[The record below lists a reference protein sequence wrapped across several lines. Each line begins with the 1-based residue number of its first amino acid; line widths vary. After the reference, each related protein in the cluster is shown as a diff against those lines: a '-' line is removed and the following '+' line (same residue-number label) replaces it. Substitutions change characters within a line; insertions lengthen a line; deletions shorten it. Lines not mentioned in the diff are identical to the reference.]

1 MPRTTRHRWVVELF
15 TCVVLSLMQEHS
27 WADTS
32 AESTN
37 TTQQPESTSVSNAPV
52 TTETGFSLIEP
63 KAATEELIAG
73 RGFQKFKFKGVS
85 FAPGGFFD
93 GTAIVRSANENADVQ
108 STFANIPLQGSA
120 NSHLREFRGTARGS
134 RINLLGEGQYRR
146 TAIAGYVEV
155 DFLGSSTSGNELETN
170 SWNPRLRQ
178 LWSNIDLP
186 NGFSLLI
193 GQSWSLLTTHRIG
206 LKPRQE
212 FIPLSTDLQT
222 VVGFNWARQWGVRV
236 IKPLSPT
243 LLMAV
248 AIENP
253 EASVNGVVQPTGV
266 QGFNT
271 SPNARTPSNFFTTST
286 TPGANGISTDFAPDL
301 IGKLVWEPGYGH
313 FELKGLVRF
322 FQDRLNAHNH
332 VAIGGGGG
340 LAAVLPLTPTVNLIA
355 EGLVG
360 PGIGRYASTI
370 GADVVASPSGKIVPI
385 MTFHFMG
392 GLEWRPTKEWDVYA
406 YYGIEHY
413 ARTAYAATPI
423 GYGSPLADLSGCAV
437 EDPGTQPCQAANA
450 TISQV
455 QPGLW
460 YRVHHL
466 GCGKRRAGT
475 VLFLHA
481 SHRMV
486 RGQWSPA
493 VGGRTYDDDDGSLLS
508 ALSRRSAG

>member
-1 MPRTTRHRWVVELF
+1 MTMRHRWSVGIF
-15 TCVVLSLMQEHS
+15 AFLMLWLMKDDS

-32 AESTN
+32 ADITSANPQAESAAM
-37 TTQQPESTSVSNAPV
+37 SNAHATAEAGLSAV
-52 TTETGFSLIEP
+52 EP
-63 KAATEELIAG
+63 EAGTEELIAG
-73 RGFQKFKFKGVS
+73 RGFQKFQYKGVS
-85 FAPGGFFD
+85 FSPGGFFD
-93 GTAIVRSANENADVQ
+93 GTAIIRSANENADIQ

-120 NSHLREFRGTARGS
+120 NSHLREFHGTARGS
-134 RINLLGEGQYRR
+134 RLNLLSEGHYRS
-146 TAIAGYVEV
+146 TAIAGYVEL

-178 LWSNIDLP
+178 LWGNIDLP
-186 NGFSLLI
+186 NGISLLI

-212 FIPLSTDLQT
+212 FIPLNTDLQT
-222 VVGFNWARQWGVRV
+222 VVGNNWARQWGVRV
-236 IKPLSPT
+236 TKVFRPN

-253 EASVNGVVQPTGV
+253 EASVNGVVQPTGL

-271 SPNARTPSNFFTTST
+271 SPNAKTPSNFFTTST
-286 TPGANGISTDFAPDL
+286 TPGANGISTDLAPDI

-313 FELKGLVRF
+313 WELKGIVRF

-332 VAIGGGGG
+332 VAIGGGAG
-340 LAAVLPLTPTVNLIA
+340 LAAVLPLTPSLNLIA

-360 PGIGRYASTI
+360 QGIGRYASTI

-385 MTFHFMG
+385 TAFHFMG
-392 GLEWRPTKEWDVYA
+392 GLEWHPTKDWDVYA
-406 YYGIEHY
+406 YYGVEHY

-423 GYGSPLADLSGCAV
+423 GYGSPSADLSGCAV

-450 TISQV
+450 TITQA

-460 YRVHHL
+460 YRVITSDVGSVAL
-466 GCGKRRAGT
+466 GLSYSYTHRAVWSGANGVRPWGEEHT
-475 VLFLHA
+475 V
-481 SHRMV
+481 MTTV
-486 RGQWSPA
+486 RYYLP
-493 VGGRTYDDDDGSLLS
+493 
-508 ALSRRSAG
+508 

>member
-1 MPRTTRHRWVVELF
+1 MWFKILS
-15 TCVVLSLMQEHS
+15 VLALVLMHEYS

-32 AESTN
+32 AQITSAN
-37 TTQQPESTSVSNAPV
+37 QQAANAAVPDTPATAEAGLSVVEPEGT
-52 TTETGFSLIEP
+52 
-63 KAATEELIAG
+63 TEELIAG
-73 RGFQKFKFKGVS
+73 RGFQKFQYKGVS

-93 GTAIVRSANENADVQ
+93 GTAVVRSANENADVQ
-108 STFANIPLQGSA
+108 STFGNIPLQGSA

-146 TAIAGYVEV
+146 TAVAGYVEV
-155 DFLGSSTSGNELETN
+155 DFLGGSTSGNELETN

-186 NGFSLLI
+186 NGISLMV
-193 GQSWSLLTTHRIG
+193 GQGWSLLTTHRIG
-206 LKPRQE
+206 LKPRNE

-222 VVGFNWARQWGVRV
+222 VVGFNWARQWQMRV
-236 IKPLSPT
+236 TKALGPN

-271 SPNARTPSNFFTTST
+271 SPNAQTPSNFFTTST
-286 TPGANGISTDFAPDL
+286 TPGANGISTDLAPDL

-313 FELKGLVRF
+313 WELKGIVRF
-322 FQDRLNAHNH
+322 FQDRLHGHNH
-332 VAIGGGGG
+332 VAVGGGAG
-340 LAAVLPLTPTVNLIA
+340 LAAVLPLTPTLNLVA

-360 PGIGRYASTI
+360 QGIGRYASTI
-370 GADVVASPSGKIVPI
+370 GADIVASPSGKIVPI
-385 MTFHFMG
+385 TAFHFMG
-392 GLEWRPTKEWDVYA
+392 GLEWHPTKEWDVYA

-423 GYGSPLADLSGCAV
+423 GYGSPLANLSGCAV
-437 EDPGTQPCQAANA
+437 EEPGTQPCQAANA
-450 TISQV
+450 TITQA

-460 YRVHHL
+460 YRVITSDVGIVAL
-466 GCGKRRAGT
+466 GLSYAYTYRT
-475 VLFLHA
+475 V
-481 SHRMV
+481 
-486 RGQWSPA
+486 WS
-493 VGGRTYDDDDGSLLS
+493 GSNGLRPWGEEHTMMTTIRYYLP
-508 ALSRRSAG
+508 

>member
-1 MPRTTRHRWVVELF
+1 MTARRWDWGLL
-15 TCVVLSLMQEHS
+15 TCLLLVLMQEYS
-27 WADTS
+27 RADTS
-32 AESTN
+32 VDITRGNQHSDSAAVPTM
-37 TTQQPESTSVSNAPV
+37 PA
-52 TTETGFSLIEP
+52 TTETSPSAGEP
-63 KAATEELIAG
+63 EGATEELIAG
-73 RGFQKFKFKGVS
+73 RGFQTFQYKGIS

-93 GTAIVRSANENADVQ
+93 GTAIFRSANENADIQ

-134 RINLLGEGQYRR
+134 RLNLLSEGHYRS
-146 TAIAGYVEV
+146 TAIAGYVEL

-178 LWSNIDLP
+178 LWGTVDLP
-186 NGFSLLI
+186 GGLSLLF

-212 FIPLSTDLQT
+212 FIPLNTDLQT
-222 VVGFNWARQWGVRV
+222 VVGNNWARQWGVRV
-236 IKPLSPT
+236 TKAFGPN

-271 SPNARTPSNFFTTST
+271 SPNAKTPSNFFTTST

-313 FELKGLVRF
+313 WELKGIVRV

-332 VAIGGGGG
+332 VAIGGGAG
-340 LAAVLPLTPTVNLIA
+340 LAAVLPLTSTVNLIA

-360 PGIGRYASTI
+360 QGIGRYASTI

-385 MTFHFMG
+385 TAFHFMG
-392 GLEWRPTKEWDVYA
+392 GLEWHPTKEWDVYA

-437 EDPGTQPCQAANA
+437 EDPGMQPCQAANA
-450 TISQV
+450 TISQA
-455 QPGLW
+455 QPGFW
-460 YRVHHL
+460 YRLITTDVGSVAL
-466 GCGKRRAGT
+466 GLSYSYTHRT
-475 VLFLHA
+475 VWSGA
-481 SHRMV
+481 NGV
-486 RGQWSPA
+486 RPWGEEHTVMTTVRYYLP
-493 VGGRTYDDDDGSLLS
+493 
-508 ALSRRSAG
+508 